1 MLLLKAFAVAALAL
15 HIGGSTASE
24 VSVDAHTKVGPYA
37 GQEQRAIKSLGS
49 AEVSALLSG
58 EGAGMA
64 KPAELNGYPGP
75 AHSLE
80 LAQGLGLS
88 PSQIDRSR
96 LLMNQHKVRARDLGA
111 QVVAAERELDE
122 LFASKQATED
132 AVDAAA
138 LRVGLLQASLRAEH
152 LKTHIAQT
160 ALLHPDQVR
169 KYAELRGYMAGAT
182 PSRTAPDASGHHGRH
197 H

>member
-1 MLLLKAFAVAALAL
+1 MISLKTFAVAVLAL
-15 HIGGSTASE
+15 HIGGATATETSD
-24 VSVDAHTKVGPYA
+24 DAHSEASPYA
-37 GQEQRAIKSLGS
+37 GQQQRAIKSLGS

-80 LAQGLGLS
+80 LAEGLGLS
-88 PSQIDRSR
+88 PSQVNRSR
-96 LLMNQHKVRARDLGA
+96 QLMDQHKVRARELGA
-111 QVVAAERELDE
+111 QVVAAERALDE
-122 LFASKQATED
+122 LFASKHATED

-138 LRVGLLQASLRAEH
+138 RRVGLLHASLRAEH
-152 LKTHIAQT
+152 LKTHITQT
-160 ALLHPDQVR
+160 AMLSPDQVR
-169 KYAELRGYMAGAT
+169 KYAELRGYIADAT
-182 PSRTAPDASGHHGRH
+182 PSMTVPDASGHHRRH